1 MTKVVKYPVYPIT
14 FAYVNGIFFG
24 LNFELPYLFVLILLI
39 AGIFSFWW
47 IHRKQLRN
55 SFKTTYVAVN
65 HLAIYIIFASLG
77 HLSFGFHNQKTII
90 NDLSQ
95 NEFQIE
101 VEEVLKSN
109 AYSHRMYAKLLND
122 ETQSKVLVTFS
133 KENPAPHNGHI
144 YQVRGTIQEVAE
156 PRNLQDFNY
165 KEFLARKKI
174 HYRIQSNDKVVK
186 IAENKSLMIYID
198 DFRLFLMNRFSAMG
212 YDAKTKGFIEAL
224 LLVLKLIWMKKYNN
238 SLKIWEFFIFW
249 LFPVCT

>member
-77 HLSFGFHNQKTII
+77 YFSFSYHNQKITI

-109 AYSHRMYAKLLND
+109 AYSHRMYAKFLND
-122 ETQSKVLVTFS
+122 ETQPKVVVTFS

-144 YQVRGTIQEVAE
+144 YKLTSTNQEVAE
-156 PRNLQDFNY
+156 PRNLQNY
-165 KEFLARKKI
+165 NYQEFLARKKI
-174 HYRIQSNDKVVK
+174 HYRIQSTDKVVK
-186 IAENKSLMIYID
+186 IAKNKCFMVNID
-198 DFRLFLMNRFSAMG
+198 DFRLFLMKRFYAMG
-212 YDAKTKGFIEAL
+212 Y
-224 LLVLKLIWMKKYNN
+224 
-238 SLKIWEFFIFW
+238 
-249 LFPVCT
+249 